1 LQNGLSE
8 VEFSWARARAH
19 PDQAAALA
27 PSSAPLRQQH
37 VGPVH
42 EDAPDEW
49 IDRVFAIMAACP
61 QHLFQALTKR
71 AERVRTIRLVTISSS
86 SRCGP
91 PRHGGYLTRWPAA
104 AQYKDRY

>member
-1 LQNGLSE
+1 LNFPG
-8 VEFSWARARAH
+8 
-19 PDQAAALA
+19 LA
-27 PSSAPLRQQH
+27 PERILTKPLRWRRPRLPF
-37 VGPVH
+37 VNSMLDLFH

-71 AERVRTIRLVTISSS
+71 AERVRTIRLVTICSS
-86 SRCGP
+86 SRGGP